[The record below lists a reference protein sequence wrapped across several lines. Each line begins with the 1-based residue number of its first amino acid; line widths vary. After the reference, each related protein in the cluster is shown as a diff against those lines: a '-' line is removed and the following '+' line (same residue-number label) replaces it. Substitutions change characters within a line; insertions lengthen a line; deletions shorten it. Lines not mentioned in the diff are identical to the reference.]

1 MTRNGLQKLKTGL
14 RNAFSLQSPYG
25 PLTDQDRQL
34 LGKIAGAIVK
44 RGMAMPAVLFLAG
57 NRPLNGIGSQAM
69 VFLRPFVTMLIKQ
82 ADYDR
87 LTEIVDRREGI
98 GALIDEIE
106 AFSAGSDETARH
118 AEACGRAAVGDAAK
132 EAKKAEKDA
141 K

>member
-1 MTRNGLQKLKTGL
+1 MAPLPAGLAARLHKICRATMTKDSLEKLKTGW

-25 PLTDQDRQL
+25 PLTDEDRQL
-34 LGKIAGAIVK
+34 LGKIADAIVK
-44 RGMAMPAVLFLAG
+44 CGMSMPAVLFLAG

-106 AFSAGSDETARH
+106 ARQ
-118 AEACGRAAVGDAAK
+118 
-132 EAKKAEKDA
+132 AEKDA